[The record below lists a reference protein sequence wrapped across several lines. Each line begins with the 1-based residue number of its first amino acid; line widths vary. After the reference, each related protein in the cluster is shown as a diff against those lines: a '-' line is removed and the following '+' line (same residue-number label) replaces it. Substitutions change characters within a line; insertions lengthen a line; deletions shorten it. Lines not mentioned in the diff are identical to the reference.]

1 MTMTAGVR
9 RLEGF
14 RRYALSIQ
22 YNGISLLGFSYQ
34 ESLENNLGKALG
46 GVPSVEGRLMQALD
60 RLFGSNE
67 CYENIQVSSRTD
79 RGVHALKNT
88 LHIDVKPPSNRHQEH
103 LEPMTL
109 LRGINHHLGRLEN
122 AGDKNSNYGQSSKR
136 YTPPHLAQIRLTN
149 AKFAPEKMDN
159 PSSIQFPEQRKFIDW
174 NARFSATSRTY
185 AYRILLHERFE
196 VHGLAYEWDR
206 AWRIHTPLNIIDM
219 QEAAHHL
226 VGQHDF
232 SSFRAAGCKRF
243 SPVVVIQDI
252 QIHCQPYSVLGLS
265 TDKCSQLMTISI
277 TGNSFLYRQV
287 RNMVGC
293 LVTVGKGEVA
303 PQEVKDILERRSR
316 RYAPVMAPAHGLFL
330 VDVQHGDFV
339 I

>member
-1 MTMTAGVR
+1 MAAGVR
-9 RLEGF
+9 RSEGF

-34 ESLENNLGKALG
+34 GSLENKPGTVVG
-46 GVPSVEGRLMQALD
+46 GVSSVEGRLMQALD
-60 RLFGSNE
+60 RLLGSSE

-88 LHIDVKPPSNRHQEH
+88 LHIDVKPPSIRRQEE
-103 LEPMTL
+103 LEPMEL

-122 AGDKNSNYGQSSKR
+122 ALDENSKNGQTSKR
-136 YTPPHLAQIRLTN
+136 YTAPHLTQIRFLN
-149 AKFAPEKMDN
+149 AKFAPEKMYN
-159 PSSIQFPEQRKFIDW
+159 PYSVQFTEQPEFIDW

-206 AWRIHTPLNIIDM
+206 AWRVHTPLNIINM

-243 SPVVVIQDI
+243 SPVVAIQDI
-252 QIHCQPYSVLGLS
+252 QIHCQPYSVLGIPTDNS
-265 TDKCSQLMTISI
+265 TQLVTIAI
-277 TGNSFLYRQV
+277 TGHSFLYRQV

-303 PQEVKDILERRSR
+303 PQEVKDILERKSR
-316 RYAPVMAPAHGLFL
+316 RHAPVMAPAHGLFL